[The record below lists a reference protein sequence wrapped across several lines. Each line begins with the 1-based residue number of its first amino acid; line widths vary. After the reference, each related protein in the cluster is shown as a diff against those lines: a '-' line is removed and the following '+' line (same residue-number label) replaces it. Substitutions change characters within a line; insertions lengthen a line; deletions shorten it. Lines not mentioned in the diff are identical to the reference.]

1 MIQMVEVEEE
11 VEVMVNYLDFVD
23 YLEFQ
28 IIACDMT
35 IFLKNLRDYE
45 ISEGVR
51 QPDSKSTRA
60 T

>member
-1 MIQMVEVEEE
+1 MVEVEEE